1 MKEGEEGWL
10 FSCDHD
16 GCIRDFVVGSP
27 TPTSMRRWR
36 QGAYG
41 LRDLGSGCSARF
53 DESPRGPA
61 SDPWVNSGRFS

>member
-16 GCIRDFVVGSP
+16 GCIRDFVVGSS

-36 QGAYG
+36 QGAHG
-41 LRDLGSGCSARF
+41 LRDFLPLSRF
-53 DESPRGPA
+53 RWSRVCLPYCLYQFP
-61 SDPWVNSGRFS
+61 PSGRP